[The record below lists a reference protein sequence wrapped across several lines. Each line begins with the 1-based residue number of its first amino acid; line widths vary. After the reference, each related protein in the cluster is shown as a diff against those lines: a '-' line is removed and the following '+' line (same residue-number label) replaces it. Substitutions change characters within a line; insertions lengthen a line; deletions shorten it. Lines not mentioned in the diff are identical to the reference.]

1 MIRFQTE
8 QTIDR
13 PAHEIWS
20 YAADISRH
28 PEWMGVIDARLVS
41 GQATDIGACGVE
53 RMKLGPRTF
62 EVGVEVSKSIPAQR
76 IAWRMDGGSP
86 FSGEVTLDLEALG
99 PDRTRVVWSGAIGLT
114 GWWRLI
120 EPLVATEVRTGEAGE
135 LRRLKETLEMAPVT
149 ASTEEP
155 ATS

>member
-8 QTIDR
+8 QTIYR
-13 PAHEIWS
+13 PARQVWS
-20 YAADISRH
+20 YAADITRH
-28 PEWMGVIDARLVS
+28 PEWMGVIDSRLVS
-41 GQATDIGACGVE
+41 GQATDIGARGVD

-62 EVGVEVSKSIPAQR
+62 EVGFEVSKSIPAER

-86 FSGEVTLDLEALG
+86 FTGEVTLDLEALG
-99 PDRTRVVWSGAIGLT
+99 PDRTRAVWSGSIGLT

-120 EPLVATEVRTGEAGE
+120 EPLIATEVRTGEAGE
-135 LRRLKETLEMAPVT
+135 LRRLKESLEMAPAT
-149 ASTEEP
+149 ASTGEP